1 MAGGGIRQGA
11 LGSSGGGERRTREAL
26 PFCVWRS
33 LARRAASPDGHPSAI
48 RQVLRRWASLAIRRH
63 LVGNSAMRR
72 KRAGVDALG
81 NACVH
86 GKMMPGFCIDKRL
99 PTVLRARRSPVRAA
113 RGCFWCWMS
122 RPAPARHPSALR
134 EDISL
139 GSHSSPLAVPKRRFG
154 EPRCEG
160 SAPGR
165 RSEECAYPC
174 RKGVSICIGD
184 RLAHHWLRI
193 RVARKPRTKVL
204 AYLPE
209 RRS

>member
-86 GKMMPGFCIDKRL
+86 GKMMPGSVSTNVCPPCCALDGR
-99 PTVLRARRSPVRAA
+99 
-113 RGCFWCWMS
+113 
-122 RPAPARHPSALR
+122 PSALR
-134 EDISL
+134 GDVSGAGCQDRLRRDI
-139 GSHSSPLAVPKRRFG
+139 R
-154 EPRCEG
+154 PRCARTFCWGVTVRCLLCRKGVLANRGAEK
-160 SAPGR
+160 ARRDR
-165 RSEECAYPC
+165 RSGECAYPC
-174 RKGVSICIGD
+174 RKGVSTCIGE
-184 RLAHHWLRI
+184 RLARHRLRI
-193 RVARKPRTKVL
+193 RVARKSRAKAL
-204 AYLPE
+204 ACLPE
-209 RRS
+209 GRS